1 MEPIKKRKP
10 IFVEIKDIDPGKR
23 VNTYVLVKS
32 LKVVFEKLRYD
43 GSKIRVAE
51 CVAGDETGCINFVAK
66 NEQLDTVKEGT
77 SLILRNAHA
86 NVVRGHIQ
94 LEVDRWG
101 KIEVYDKGVK
111 SVNTEN
117 DLSATEYELVT
128 VRK

>member
-10 IFVEIKDIDPGKR
+10 VFVEVKNIDPGKH

-32 LKVVFEKLRYD
+32 VEVVFEKLRYD
-43 GSKIRVAE
+43 GSKIRVAD
-51 CVAGDETGCINFVAK
+51 CVVGDETGCAKFVAR
-66 NEQLDTVKEGT
+66 NEQLDIVKEGA
-77 SLILRNAHA
+77 SLILRNTHA
-86 NVVRGHIQ
+86 NVVRGHMQ

-101 KIEVYDKGVK
+101 KIEAYDKGIK

-128 VRK
+128 VKK